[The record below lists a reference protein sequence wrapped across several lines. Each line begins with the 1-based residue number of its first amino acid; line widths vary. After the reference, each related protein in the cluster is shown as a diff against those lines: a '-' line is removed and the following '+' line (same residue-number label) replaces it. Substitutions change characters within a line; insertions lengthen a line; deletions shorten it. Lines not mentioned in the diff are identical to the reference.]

1 MNSSFALE
9 NQFRFMEMK
18 VPHGRVY
25 YYFIGHQLEKL
36 HRRKYFNNSLAWLD
50 LITMLFT
57 RYIIPLFI
65 FAWQIYNEKIGTR
78 ECLARRDFISTHNE
92 FSIIPNG
99 SINWINAVE
108 NVLSFRY
115 RKYIIKIQLSSIC
128 KYKLSLSHG
137 SSIFFHKNWSMLESS
152 RGYQTPQLKV

>member
-36 HRRKYFNNSLAWLD
+36 HRGKYFNNSLAWLD
-50 LITMLFT
+50 LITLPFT
-57 RYIIPLFI
+57 RYIITLFI

-78 ECLARRDFISTHNE
+78 ECIARRDFISAHYE

-99 SINWINAVE
+99 SINQTNAVV
-108 NVLSFRY
+108 NVLSFSYRNYIMKKCNFHLFVSVRY
-115 RKYIIKIQLSSIC
+115 QFYMFLTC
-128 KYKLSLSHG
+128 
-137 SSIFFHKNWSMLESS
+137 
-152 RGYQTPQLKV
+152 

>member
-57 RYIIPLFI
+57 RYIISLFI
-65 FAWQIYNEKIGTR
+65 FSWQKYNEKIGKR
-78 ECLARRDFISTHNE
+78 ECLARREFISTQNE

-128 KYKLSLSHG
+128 KYKLSISHG
-137 SSIFFHKNWSMLESS
+137 SSIFFHK
-152 RGYQTPQLKV
+152 KVVGIKHHN